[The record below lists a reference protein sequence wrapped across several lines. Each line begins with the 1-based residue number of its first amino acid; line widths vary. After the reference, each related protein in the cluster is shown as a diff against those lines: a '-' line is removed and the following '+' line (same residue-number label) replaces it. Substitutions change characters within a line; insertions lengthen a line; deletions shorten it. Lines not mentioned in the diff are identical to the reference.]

1 MVWVGV
7 LGVGGGGAAGSVMS
21 LVNARGMYS
30 TTLQEVDCRT
40 GQGCNNPAVSYNR
53 RRPRQGVRYGPPR
66 ERERYSENGV
76 IVGRIVGLGILLL
89 TLGVLAASALAFIS
103 DRRGSPIST
112 SRATTSTLPASPGRP
127 LPVFSA
133 ASVGPPTVAASTL
146 GATPPT
152 IAAPTALASLPAG
165 SLAPLVNVGPG
176 FVTFGTRA
184 DRLLRIVNPA
194 GSFPIGE
201 RLIWS
206 AYLTQPANS
215 IDLRVQVFKLDGTP
229 PTGERLI
236 LDEPVTPL
244 EQDAQVFQRRIR
256 PSEVLDGAGLY
267 VVRYVRGT
275 EILSEG
281 QVEITA

>member
-1 MVWVGV
+1 M
-7 LGVGGGGAAGSVMS
+7 
-21 LVNARGMYS
+21 
-30 TTLQEVDCRT
+30 
-40 GQGCNNPAVSYNR
+40 SYNR

-89 TLGVLAASALAFIS
+89 TLGVLAASALAFIG
-103 DRRGSPIST
+103 DRRGSPTST
-112 SRATTSTLPASPGRP
+112 SRATTSALTASPGRS
-127 LPVFSA
+127 LPVFSP
-133 ASVGPPTVAASTL
+133 ASVGPPSVTASTFGL
-146 GATPPT
+146 PPT
-152 IAAPTALASLPAG
+152 AAPQTAPASLPAS

-184 DRLLRIVNPA
+184 DRQLRIVDPA
-194 GSFPIGE
+194 GSFGIGE
-201 RLIWS
+201 RVVWS

-236 LDEPVTPL
+236 LDEAVTPL
-244 EQDAQVFQRRIR
+244 AQDAQIFQRRIR

-275 EILSEG
+275 AILSEG

>member
-1 MVWVGV
+1 M
-7 LGVGGGGAAGSVMS
+7 
-21 LVNARGMYS
+21 
-30 TTLQEVDCRT
+30 
-40 GQGCNNPAVSYNR
+40 SYNR

-76 IVGRIVGLGILLL
+76 IVGRIIGLGILLL
-89 TLGVLAASALAFIS
+89 TLGVLAASALAFIG
-103 DRRGSPIST
+103 DRRGSST
-112 SRATTSTLPASPGRP
+112 ATFRATPSAATASPGRS
-127 LPVFSA
+127 LPVFSP
-133 ASVGPPTVAASTL
+133 ASVGPPTVAASTV
-146 GATPPT
+146 GAPPPT
-152 IAAPTALASLPAG
+152 NAAPSAPASLPAS

-184 DRLLRIVNPA
+184 DKQLRIEDPA

-201 RLIWS
+201 RVAWS

-229 PTGERLI
+229 STGERLI
-236 LDEPVTPL
+236 LDEAVTPL
-244 EQDAQVFQRRIR
+244 VQNTQLFQRRIR

-281 QVEITA
+281 RVEITA